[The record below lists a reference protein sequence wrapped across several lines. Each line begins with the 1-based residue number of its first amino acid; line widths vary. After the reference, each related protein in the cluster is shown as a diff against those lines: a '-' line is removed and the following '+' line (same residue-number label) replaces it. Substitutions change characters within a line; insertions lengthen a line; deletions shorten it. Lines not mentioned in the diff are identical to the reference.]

1 MPLLYAISFIAVNLT
16 NTKVAL
22 HWFVITGYSRGILLL
37 ISAYFLGDS
46 IRRIKLAI
54 MKVDTTKQMN

>member
-1 MPLLYAISFIAVNLT
+1 MPLLYAISFIAVVAT
-16 NTKVAL
+16 NTKVAQ
-22 HWFVITGYSRGILLL
+22 HWFVFTGYSRGVLLL
-37 ISAYFLGDS
+37 VSALFLGDS